1 MFAIFVASTGVGPF
15 ISTRSFDIYHSY
27 VPAFSFFEVIL
38 VVSIVIFS
46 LLGPY
51 PYPATHRH
59 APGRAREQGRGL
71 TARDPGFRTAR
82 RPPSSP
88 VVLHADR

>member
-1 MFAIFVASTGVGPF
+1 MGFFVSRYFGLRYYGRIMGTMFAIFVASTGVGPL

-27 VPAFSFFEVIL
+27 VPAFSFFEAIL

-51 PYPATHRH
+51 PYPALKRH
-59 APGRAREQGRGL
+59 VAPARKQEQP
-71 TARDPGFRTAR
+71 A
-82 RPPSSP
+82 
-88 VVLHADR
+88 